1 MCDGL
6 ALSNEMYFRVFTPL
20 TGTLL
25 AEREAEA
32 GRVEIG
38 LTTLDAQLAAIE
50 QTGQRWFDSE
60 VYRVRGE
67 LLLKLRQPDVAAAE
81 SAFMRAIEIARIQQ
95 TLTFELRA
103 ALSLAKL
110 YKMTGRDQVASEVL
124 IPALVGF
131 NAGAE
136 VPEIEE
142 ARRLLTMHSAI
153 SLATG

>member
-1 MCDGL
+1 
-6 ALSNEMYFRVFTPL
+6 
-20 TGTLL
+20 
-25 AEREAEA
+25 
-32 GRVEIG
+32 
-38 LTTLDAQLAAIE
+38 
-50 QTGQRWFDSE
+50 
-60 VYRVRGE
+60 
-67 LLLKLRQPDVAAAE
+67 
-81 SAFMRAIEIARIQQ
+81 MRALEIARSQQ
-95 TLTFELRA
+95 TRMFELRA

>member
-6 ALSNEMYFRVFTPL
+6 ALSNEMYFRVFAPL

-67 LLLKLRQPDVAAAE
+67 LLLKLQQPDVAAAE
-81 SAFMRAIEIARIQQ
+81 SAFMPCHRDRPQPTDANVRVARC
-95 TLTFELRA
+95 TVTCK
-103 ALSLAKL
+103 AL
-110 YKMTGRDQVASEVL
+110 
-124 IPALVGF
+124 
-131 NAGAE
+131 
-136 VPEIEE
+136 
-142 ARRLLTMHSAI
+142 
-153 SLATG
+153 